1 MDRSLWAVLAGT
13 FTLRFSTGLTGAML
27 SAYLA
32 KLPEHGG
39 PVVAATTLAALH
51 ATFYVAELVL
61 SPLFGLLSDRLG
73 HHRVM
78 LFGPAFG
85 AVAVVLTG
93 LTTSLLL
100 LGGTRLLE
108 GASTAASIPSILGY
122 IAAITAGNELLR
134 GKAAARFEGATL
146 AGIGVGFAAAPL
158 LFAALGPTAFFLNAG
173 FYGVSFLIYRYGV
186 ADHDAEERAARPADQ
201 RGPRVDWRR
210 YGALLRSSHVWLLAP
225 TWIAVNAS
233 IGLWFSQSIFQFSKA
248 DPRFP
253 DQFLLRGFSPMEISL
268 AAVVIG
274 LLFGA
279 GLIYWGNRF
288 RNMRRTTIILYG
300 ILGGAVLVAGGV
312 AINHGADLPVVVP
325 IAGLAAA
332 ALRAVRAR
340 RRDAG
345 RPGAPRGHLGAVPGR
360 PRGDHGAVQRLPRDR
375 PDRGRAG
382 RRAGSR
388 LAWHRRP
395 ARGHDGDAD
404 HRAPAARTAPEP
416 GALRGRTRHG
426 RVLRR
431 HAARMTSE
439 RPWAPVPLAR
449 GARGAVVA
457 PHHLATQAGLGVLR
471 AGGSA
476 VDAAIATNAALG
488 VVMPSGCGIGG
499 DAFWLTWDAAT
510 GRQGALNGSG
520 RAGSRADAGWLRAT
534 GLTELPRHGP
544 LTITVPGA
552 VRSWGDAHARGRA
565 PVAGRDPRPGHRAG
579 TERLPGVGWV
589 HRGGRAHG
597 PLRGGQISAPMRGS
611 SRCTDRTA
619 ARGDRA
625 SASACRHWHRR
636 SSAWPTRAS
645 TPSTTATWASSRH
658 GRWPMSGPW

>member
-32 KLPEHGG
+32 KLPDHGG

-85 AVAVVLTG
+85 AVAVILTG
-93 LTTSLLL
+93 LTTSLVL

-146 AGIGVGFAAAPL
+146 AGIGIGFAVAPL
-158 LFAALGPTAFFLNAG
+158 LFAALGPTAFFLNAA

-186 ADHDAEERAARPADQ
+186 ADHDAEERAARPANE
-201 RGPRVDWRR
+201 RGARVDWRR
-210 YGALLRSSHVWLLAP
+210 YGVLLRSSHVWLLAP

-253 DQFLLRGFSPMEISL
+253 DQFLLRGFSPVQISL

-288 RNMRRTTIILYG
+288 KNMRRTTIILYG

-312 AINHGADLPVVVP
+312 AINHGADLPVIVP
-325 IAGLAAA
+325 IAGLVAAGFGLFVLAGATPA
-332 ALRAVRAR
+332 ALGLLADISERFPA
-340 RRDAG
+340 
-345 RPGAPRGHLGAVPGR
+345 
-360 PRGDHGAVQRLPRDR
+360 
-375 PDRGRAG
+375 DRGAIMG
-382 RRAGSR
+382 LYSVF
-388 LAWHRRP
+388 LAV
-395 ARGHDGDAD
+395 GQIV
-404 HRAPAARTAPEP
+404 
-416 GALRGRTRHG
+416 GALVGGLAADWRGIDGLLVGTMAM
-426 RVLRR
+426 LII
-431 HAARMTSE
+431 ALL
-439 RPWAPVPLAR
+439 PLAR
-449 GARGAVVA
+449 
-457 PHHLATQAGLGVLR
+457 LR
-471 AGGSA
+471 SQEHYVGG
-476 VDAAIATNAALG
+476 
-488 VVMPSGCGIGG
+488 
-499 DAFWLTWDAAT
+499 
-510 GRQGALNGSG
+510 
-520 RAGSRADAGWLRAT
+520 
-534 GLTELPRHGP
+534 
-544 LTITVPGA
+544 PG
-552 VRSWGDAHARGRA
+552 
-565 PVAGRDPRPGHRAG
+565 
-579 TERLPGVGWV
+579 
-589 HRGGRAHG
+589 
-597 PLRGGQISAPMRGS
+597 
-611 SRCTDRTA
+611 
-619 ARGDRA
+619 
-625 SASACRHWHRR
+625 
-636 SSAWPTRAS
+636 
-645 TPSTTATWASSRH
+645 TTASFGDT
-658 GRWPMSGPW
+658 PPP